1 MAFQVS
7 PGVQVREVDL
17 TNIVPAVASTS
28 GGHAGFFKWGPVE
41 EVTTIKDV
49 AELIE
54 YFGQPGKT
62 QEEAESFFVAESF
75 LKYGSSLRNVRVLTT
90 GLVSANSGGA
100 VASIIK
106 NEEDYEETWENG
118 SQAATVGNWTARYAG
133 ALGNSLGV
141 SICAS
146 SSAYKLSNATDV
158 DAVSGIDR
166 GSVDIILTDA
176 SSFSAND
183 IIVFANHTTRY
194 RVISVGVS
202 EDLLIEQIGA
212 PAGTGLSTSVPDA
225 TQVTRYWQF
234 FDLFTK
240 APGKSASA
248 VANGGSD
255 DEIHIVVYDT
265 DGGITGTKN
274 SILEKYEALSMA
286 SDAKDSSGATN
297 FYKKVIQRRSE
308 WIWWTGHDASLQAA
322 AGTDHTHAFS
332 TTTPFLRPLVT
343 VNDSLSD
350 GADGNIPTSGQIFG
364 SWDTHFSDENVDISF
379 LIAGSTRTDDGAG
392 TKQDLRTEWTSIIN
406 EGIRICEVRR
416 DCLLIASPRYTDVVG
431 VTESLAT
438 LNVIDTANTATSS
451 SYVVFD
457 STWVYQYDRYNDRYV
472 WVPACAHTAGI
483 MARTDL
489 QRDPWYSPAGLNRGQ
504 YLGTVKLA
512 YNPGQLSRDDLYR
525 SRVNPVVSFP
535 GQGTIL
541 YGDKTGLTVPSAFDR
556 INVRRL
562 FIVLEKAVAI
572 AAKAQLFEF
581 NDAFTR
587 AQFRSAVEPF
597 LRDVKNRRGL
607 VDFAVVCDDTNNT
620 DSVIDRNEFVC
631 SIFVKPARSI
641 NFITLNFVAARS
653 GVDFEEIY
661 SAV

>member
-202 EDLLIEQIGA
+202 EEDRK
-212 PAGTGLSTSVPDA
+212 SV
-225 TQVTRYWQF
+225 V
-234 FDLFTK
+234 
-240 APGKSASA
+240 
-248 VANGGSD
+248 
-255 DEIHIVVYDT
+255 
-265 DGGITGTKN
+265 
-274 SILEKYEALSMA
+274 
-286 SDAKDSSGATN
+286 
-297 FYKKVIQRRSE
+297 
-308 WIWWTGHDASLQAA
+308 
-322 AGTDHTHAFS
+322 
-332 TTTPFLRPLVT
+332 
-343 VNDSLSD
+343 
-350 GADGNIPTSGQIFG
+350 
-364 SWDTHFSDENVDISF
+364 
-379 LIAGSTRTDDGAG
+379 
-392 TKQDLRTEWTSIIN
+392 
-406 EGIRICEVRR
+406 
-416 DCLLIASPRYTDVVG
+416 
-431 VTESLAT
+431 
-438 LNVIDTANTATSS
+438 
-451 SYVVFD
+451 
-457 STWVYQYDRYNDRYV
+457 
-472 WVPACAHTAGI
+472 
-483 MARTDL
+483 
-489 QRDPWYSPAGLNRGQ
+489 
-504 YLGTVKLA
+504 
-512 YNPGQLSRDDLYR
+512 
-525 SRVNPVVSFP
+525 
-535 GQGTIL
+535 
-541 YGDKTGLTVPSAFDR
+541 
-556 INVRRL
+556 
-562 FIVLEKAVAI
+562 
-572 AAKAQLFEF
+572 
-581 NDAFTR
+581 
-587 AQFRSAVEPF
+587 
-597 LRDVKNRRGL
+597 
-607 VDFAVVCDDTNNT
+607 
-620 DSVIDRNEFVC
+620 
-631 SIFVKPARSI
+631 
-641 NFITLNFVAARS
+641 
-653 GVDFEEIY
+653 
-661 SAV
+661 